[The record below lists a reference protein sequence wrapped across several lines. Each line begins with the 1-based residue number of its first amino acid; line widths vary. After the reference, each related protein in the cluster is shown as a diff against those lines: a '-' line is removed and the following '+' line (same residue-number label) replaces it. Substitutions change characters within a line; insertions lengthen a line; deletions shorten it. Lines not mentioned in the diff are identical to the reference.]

1 MLMMNIK
8 KSFGSVLIQATSTGK
23 SVNNK
28 GIKNNNNNNYNFMLH
43 KKKYK
48 LNNFATKIEIH
59 L

>member
-1 MLMMNIK
+1 MMNIK

-28 GIKNNNNNNYNFMLH
+28 GIKKNNNNNYNFMLH